1 MDKPDKALVRKT
13 KFKDCGDAGHVVRK
27 RKTRQAPAQHQQN
40 TTVNPRF
47 KFFLGLCKMK
57 LLASGN
63 CLPYP
68 LDNEGNSPAADIKEL
83 VPKLPGSYECRYY
96 VMLYMRDIIVDP
108 NLLLNNFNNKPV
120 YTQAEMDEHLPRFQ
134 HENLEHNKKLFK
146 RVNEIPVKKR
156 CTPSHLAL
164 AWVHYQ
170 GNDVSPIPGTT
181 KIENLNQNIKALSLK
196 LTPEE
201 IAELESIASADAV
214 RSHRYGGVT
223 PTYEDSDTP
232 PLSSWKLS

>member
-68 LDNEGNSPAADIKEL
+68 LDNEVFESECL
-83 VPKLPGSYECRYY
+83 VYIGRGDCY
-96 VMLYMRDIIVDP
+96 
-108 NLLLNNFNNKPV
+108 
-120 YTQAEMDEHLPRFQ
+120 
-134 HENLEHNKKLFK
+134 
-146 RVNEIPVKKR
+146 
-156 CTPSHLAL
+156 AL
-164 AWVHYQ
+164 A
-170 GNDVSPIPGTT
+170 TM
-181 KIENLNQNIKALSLK
+181 E
-196 LTPEE
+196 
-201 IAELESIASADAV
+201 
-214 RSHRYGGVT
+214 
-223 PTYEDSDTP
+223 
-232 PLSSWKLS
+232 

>member
-1 MDKPDKALVRKT
+1 MDLR
-13 KFKDCGDAGHVVRK
+13 
-27 RKTRQAPAQHQQN
+27 
-40 TTVNPRF
+40 
-47 KFFLGLCKMK
+47 
-57 LLASGN
+57 
-63 CLPYP
+63 
-68 LDNEGNSPAADIKEL
+68 
-83 VPKLPGSYECRYY
+83 
-96 VMLYMRDIIVDP
+96 II
-108 NLLLNNFNNKPV
+108 
-120 YTQAEMDEHLPRFQ
+120 HLPRFQ

>member
-68 LDNEGNSPAADIKEL
+68 LDNE

>member
-1 MDKPDKALVRKT
+1 MNDIILMFKLSLIAFSNTPMKSDYRHDGDLKMNDKATAV
-13 KFKDCGDAGHVVRK
+13 DE
-27 RKTRQAPAQHQQN
+27 Q
-40 TTVNPRF
+40 
-47 KFFLGLCKMK
+47 
-57 LLASGN
+57 
-63 CLPYP
+63 
-68 LDNEGNSPAADIKEL
+68 EGNSPAADIKEL
-83 VPKLPGSYECRYY
+83 VINGINIFAATSGKKKVHPEFKM
-96 VMLYMRDIIVDP
+96 V
-108 NLLLNNFNNKPV
+108 
-120 YTQAEMDEHLPRFQ
+120 QHLPRFQ